1 MVKNKIIQ
9 NLSIW
14 EMNMIQRIHM
24 RDQNKNRIED
34 LMDERREINWSELLE
49 NIATLAL
56 IVVFLLTGMSA

>member
-1 MVKNKIIQ
+1 
-9 NLSIW
+9 
-14 EMNMIQRIHM
+14 MIQRIHM